1 MFENR
6 LRHLEE
12 MHTILDKQID
22 GLESTGAF
30 HDENLKTLKKRR
42 LQIRDQIESL
52 KRKRDHDLQE
62 TQDE

>member
-1 MFENR
+1 MFESR

-12 MHTILDKQID
+12 MHAILDKQID

-30 HDENLKTLKKRR
+30 HDENLSMLKKRR

>member
-12 MHTILDKQID
+12 MHAILDKQID

-30 HDENLKTLKKRR
+30 HDENLNMLKKRR

-62 TQDE
+62 TDDE

>member
-12 MHTILDKQID
+12 MHTILDRQID

-30 HDENLKTLKKRR
+30 HDENLNTLKKRR

-52 KRKRDHDLQE
+52 KKKRDHDLQE

>member
-12 MHTILDKQID
+12 MHEILDKQID

-30 HDENLKTLKKRR
+30 HDENLNTLKKRR

-52 KRKRDHDLQE
+52 RRRRDHDIQE
-62 TQDE
+62 IHDE

>member
-12 MHTILDKQID
+12 MHAILDRQID

-30 HDENLKTLKKRR
+30 HDENLNTLKKRR

-62 TQDE
+62 IDDE

>member
-12 MHTILDKQID
+12 MHEILDKQID

-30 HDENLKTLKKRR
+30 HDENLNTLKKRR

-62 TQDE
+62 TDDE

>member
-1 MFENR
+1 MFETR

-12 MHTILDKQID
+12 MHAVLDKQID

-30 HDENLKTLKKRR
+30 HDENLSALKKRR

-52 KRKRDHDLQE
+52 RRRRDQESADDHDE
-62 TQDE
+62 

>member
-6 LRHLEE
+6 IRHLEE
-12 MHTILDKQID
+12 MHVVLDKQID

-30 HDENLKTLKKRR
+30 HDDNLNQLKKRR

-52 KRKRDHDLQE
+52 QRKRDQDTLETHDE
-62 TQDE
+62 

>member
-1 MFENR
+1 MFESR

-12 MHTILDKQID
+12 MHAILDKQID

-30 HDENLKTLKKRR
+30 HDESLTMLKKRR
-42 LQIRDQIESL
+42 LQIKDQIESL
-52 KRKRDHDLQE
+52 RRKRDQE

>member
-12 MHTILDKQID
+12 MHAILDRQID

-30 HDENLKTLKKRR
+30 HDENLNTLKKRR

-52 KRKRDHDLQE
+52 KKKRDHDLQE
-62 TQDE
+62 TDDE

>member
-6 LRHLEE
+6 IRHLEE
-12 MHTILDKQID
+12 MHVVLDKQID

-30 HDENLKTLKKRR
+30 HDDNLNQLKKRR

-52 KRKRDHDLQE
+52 QRKRDQDTLEAHDE
-62 TQDE
+62 

>member
-6 LRHLEE
+6 IHHLEE
-12 MHTILDKQID
+12 MHAILDKQID

-30 HDENLKTLKKRR
+30 HDENLNTLKKRR
-42 LQIRDQIESL
+42 LQIRDQIEGL

-62 TQDE
+62 TDDE